1 MSNNGTLS
9 QISTEDKVLTQFKIH
24 NAPIVKP
31 ALEVMVQVS
40 DDDFT
45 VTATKCIHVS
55 RDPLLRQ
62 RQINAD
68 TYQTIN
74 GTQILSSGLSRK
86 ILLKKLHKS
95 YLFQG

>member
-24 NAPIVKP
+24 TAPIVKP

-45 VTATKCIHVS
+45 ATCYKMYTCVT
-55 RDPLLRQ
+55 RDPLLGQ
-62 RQINAD
+62 RQINAGTLSD
-68 TYQTIN
+68 VIN
-74 GTQILSSGLSRK
+74 GLSRK

-95 YLFQG
+95 FLFQG